1 MTNDTSMH
9 RHTWDQIPWIVNG
22 SLSEG
27 ERQVAESHLENCA
40 DCREELE
47 FQRRLAIAMESR
59 GTPDIDPRQS
69 WEQLRAR
76 IEAAG
81 RPVRAAQEAS
91 IKAEKS
97 GQKSGQKAGQ
107 NAGKRRERSLSGEW
121 IPWLVAAMVV
131 QAIGLGVL
139 GTVLWSKPIAQVAS
153 SGAAPYR
160 TLSAAEPAAG
170 AATIRV
176 VFADDM
182 SVGRMKTLLSGV
194 GLQVRSGP
202 SSAGVWS
209 LEPLHDSSRSATQVA
224 LGELRDSP
232 DVRFAEAIGG
242 SP

>member
-1 MTNDTSMH
+1 MSNDTSMH

-22 SLSEG
+22 SVSET
-27 ERQVAESHLENCA
+27 ERQVVESHLESCA

-47 FQRRLAIAMESR
+47 FQRRLAIAMENH

-76 IEAAG
+76 IEVAG
-81 RPVRAAQEAS
+81 QPAQAAQEVPV
-91 IKAEKS
+91 KV
-97 GQKSGQKAGQ
+97 Q
-107 NAGKRRERSLSGEW
+107 NAVQTADKRRVRGLSGEW
-121 IPWLVAAMVV
+121 TPWLVAAMVV

-139 GTVLWSKPIAQVAS
+139 GTVLWSKPAAQLAS
-153 SGAAPYR
+153 SGAPIYR

-182 SVGRMKTLLSGV
+182 SVGRMKTLLSAV
-194 GLQVRSGP
+194 GLQVQSGP
-202 SSAGVWS
+202 TSAGVWS
-209 LEPLHDSSRSATQVA
+209 LEPVRESSRSATQDA
-224 LGELRDSP
+224 LRELRDSSE
-232 DVRFAEAIGG
+232 VRFAEAIGG